1 MKNLLFV
8 LALIF
13 SSLFTFSQATYY
25 WVGGTGSAA
34 AVSFTSSSKWNTAL
48 DGSGLPRTT
57 SAATDI
63 LIVDGTNVGGST
75 PTVGAITS
83 YSGATNFAQLILRNG
98 ANLSLIKTTAST
110 STITINGDATNS
122 EDLLINSGCTLNIT
136 VQTPSLIDS
145 AGITIALSATATGR
159 VFGNLF
165 LINGASKLTAA
176 NTQTGGSIFFESGS
190 ECKVKTNTTYSTTSS
205 STNYPFGSNSGVP
218 NAIVFNSG
226 SKLTF
231 LGGNNVYTSTSTF
244 NPIEL
249 KTGSTFRIET
259 SIPSATVS
267 SSNLFSTRKYSN
279 VEIGGGVVVVGDAFY
294 NIDNLT
300 IDAGSSFYLKTS
312 GSSPISGNILNNGVF
327 GSATGFTSSTLLMKG
342 QSPQTIGGTGTFEP
356 IGAFTLTPT
365 ANVSLN
371 ANLIINGSS
380 TSSNNGVLNLQNKT
394 ISGTGAFRTVYA
406 VPTTSAI
413 ASGVVGSY
421 TITFDPTIYGSG
433 ANTAGVANGLQI
445 TGNGIPAN
453 TFIIGTSS
461 SASTITISNALTT
474 TPTNVTIS
482 GGIPVLRTSN
492 SNGIDGGLSGVGSL
506 SLSSLTD
513 YYFDAPTTQPFSN
526 VTIST
531 MRNITFN
538 AACTSNRSAIID
550 SVLTI
555 NSGLFSIRATDTI
568 RIKNGKDIG
577 GAPFTNAKHIVALSN
592 GTNTGTLRID
602 LVNGAKL
609 FPIGSATYYLPA
621 TLSSTISS
629 TLLASVFEGITDN
642 GLVNGTP
649 LIPAELSKVVNA
661 VWKVGRSSGSGDIGL
676 NFGWDQLLEGA
687 LFTTQANS
695 RIGIIKNTGTA
706 WGTPFGS
713 GNNTTNTAFGPTT
726 STGNYSIGSVPL
738 ISAFTFNALA
748 NRTYGNPDFSSGAT
762 SLNTA
767 QPIVYTS
774 SNPSVATVSSA
785 GLIHIVGVGTTDIT
799 AAQAS
804 DGVYLAATQT
814 QTLTINKASLV
825 ITANDLSKFEGT
837 ANPALTASYTGF
849 VYAENESVLTTP
861 VDLNTTAVTS
871 STAGS
876 YPITVSGATASNYNI
891 SFVAG
896 TLTVLAKQNQTIS
909 YNNVPTIT
917 YGTTTYN
924 LQVSSTNNS
933 IPLVLT
939 TSNPSVATISGT
951 TLQILGV
958 GTATIVV
965 SQPGNDAYFPATDV
979 LINIVVTKAPLLISV
994 RDTFKIEGTANPAFT
1009 LDYNG
1014 FVLGETTSVL
1024 SAQPMITTTATLNSA
1039 PGVYNVIAGAA
1050 DADNY
1055 EITYR
1060 SGSLT
1065 INPEDSTVQTMTAY
1079 YNNGQVYLKLF
1090 SPKTDIGKVM
1100 VYDVQG
1106 KFLAQKDILVNKG
1119 FSATNL
1125 TVNNVASGNYLVVFR
1140 GKNGA
1145 VTRWLR
1151 IIK

>member
-1 MKNLLFV
+1 VYTN
-8 LALIF
+8 
-13 SSLFTFSQATYY
+13 
-25 WVGGTGSAA
+25 
-34 AVSFTSSSKWNTAL
+34 TSS
-48 DGSGLPRTT
+48 
-57 SAATDI
+57 
-63 LIVDGTNVGGST
+63 
-75 PTVGAITS
+75 
-83 YSGATNFAQLILRNG
+83 
-98 ANLSLIKTTAST
+98 
-110 STITINGDATNS
+110 
-122 EDLLINSGCTLNIT
+122 
-136 VQTPSLIDS
+136 
-145 AGITIALSATATGR
+145 
-159 VFGNLF
+159 
-165 LINGASKLTAA
+165 
-176 NTQTGGSIFFESGS
+176 
-190 ECKVKTNTTYSTTSS
+190 
-205 STNYPFGSNSGVP
+205 
-218 NAIVFNSG
+218 
-226 SKLTF
+226 
-231 LGGNNVYTSTSTF
+231 F

-249 KTGSTFRIET
+249 KSGSTFRIET
-259 SIPSATVS
+259 SIPSATVT
-267 SSNLFSTRKYSN
+267 SSNLFSSRKYSN
-279 VEIGGGVVVVGDAFY
+279 VEIGGGAVVIGDAFY

-300 IDAGSSFYLKTS
+300 IDGGSSFYLKTS
-312 GSSPISGNILNNGVF
+312 GSSPISGNIVNNGVF

-342 QSPQTIGGTGTFEP
+342 LTPQTISGSGSFEP
-356 IGAFTLTPT
+356 IGAFTISPGS
-365 ANVSLN
+365 NVTLN
-371 ANLIINGSS
+371 ANLILNGSS
-380 TSSNNGVLNLQNKT
+380 TSSNNGTLNLQNKT
-394 ISGTGAFRTVYA
+394 ISGTGSFRTVYSA
-406 VPTTSAI
+406 PVTSNVI
-413 ASGVVGSY
+413 SGVVGSY
-421 TITFDPTIYGSG
+421 TIAFDPTVYSSG
-433 ANTAGVANGLQI
+433 INTAGVANGLQI

-461 SASTITISNALTT
+461 SASTITISNALTA
-474 TPTNVTIS
+474 TPTSVTIS
-482 GGIPVLRTSN
+482 GALPVLRTSN
-492 SNGIDGGLSGVGSL
+492 TNGIDGGLSGVGSL

-526 VTIST
+526 VVIST
-531 MRNITFN
+531 MRNVTFN
-538 AACTSNRSAIID
+538 AACTSNRSATID

-555 NSGLFSIRATDTI
+555 NSGLFSIRPTDTI

-592 GTNTGTLRID
+592 GTTTGTLRID
-602 LVNGAKL
+602 LINGSKL
-609 FPIGSATYYLPA
+609 FPIGSVAYYLPV
-621 TLSSTISS
+621 TLSSTTNS

-642 GLVNGTP
+642 GLVSGTA

-706 WGTPFGS
+706 WGTPFGT

-774 SNPSVATVSSA
+774 SNTSVATVSSA
-785 GLIHIVGVGTTDIT
+785 GVIHIVGVGTTDIN
-799 AAQAS
+799 ASQAS

-814 QTLTINKASLV
+814 QPLTINKANLV

-837 ANPALTASYTGF
+837 ANPTLTASYSGF
-849 VYAENESVLTTP
+849 VYAENELVLTTP
-861 VDLNTTAVTS
+861 VDLTTTAVTS
-871 STAGS
+871 STPGS
-876 YPITVSGATASNYNI
+876 YPITASGAIASNYDI

-909 YNNVPTIT
+909 YNNVPAIT

-965 SQPGNDAYFPATDV
+965 SQPGNDAYFPANDV
-979 LINIVVTKAPLLISV
+979 LITIVVNKAPLLISV

-1039 PGVYNVIAGAA
+1039 PGVYSVVAGSAN
-1050 DADNY
+1050 ADNY

-1065 INPEDSTVQTMTAY
+1065 INPDDSTVQTMVAY
-1079 YNNGQVYLKLF
+1079 YNGGQVYVKLF
-1090 SPKTDIGKVM
+1090 SPQTDIGKVM

-1106 KFLAQKDILVNKG
+1106 RFLAQKDILVNKG

-1125 TVNNVASGNYLVVFR
+1125 IVNNVASGNYLVVFR

>member
-8 LALIF
+8 MTLIC
-13 SSLFTFSQATYY
+13 SSLFTFSQTTYY
-25 WVGGTGSAA
+25 WVGGTGITTT
-34 AVSFTSSSKWNTAL
+34 VSFTTNSRWNTAL
-48 DGSGLPRTT
+48 DGSGTARTI

-75 PTVGAITS
+75 PTVGNIT
-83 YSGATNFAQLILRNG
+83 ATCGSTTLAQLILRNG
-98 ANLSLIKTTAST
+98 ANLTLVRSTAST
-110 STITINGDATNS
+110 GSITINGDATNA
-122 EDLLINSGCTLNIT
+122 EDLLVNAGCTLNST
-136 VQTPSLIDS
+136 VQNSVIDS
-145 AGITIALSATATGR
+145 AGNNIALAATATGR

-165 LINGASKLTAA
+165 LINGASKLTAL
-176 NTQTGGSIFFESGS
+176 NTQTGGAIFFENGS
-190 ECKVKTNTTYSTTSS
+190 ECRVKANNTFSSSGTSS
-205 STNYPFGSNSGVP
+205 SQYPFGSNSGVP
-218 NAIVFNSG
+218 GAIVFNSG

-231 LGGNNVYTSTSTF
+231 LGGNNVYTNTSSF

-249 KTGSTFRIET
+249 KPGSTFRIES
-259 SIPSATVS
+259 SIPSATVT

-279 VEIGGGVVVVGDAFY
+279 VEIGGGAVVVGDAFY

-300 IDAGSSFYLKTS
+300 IDAGSSFYLKAS
-312 GSSPISGNILNNGVF
+312 GSSSISGNIVNNGVF

-342 QSPQTIGGTGTFEP
+342 LTPQTISGNGTFEP
-356 IGAFTLTPT
+356 IGAFTISPSS
-365 ANVSLN
+365 NVTLN
-371 ANLIINGSS
+371 ANLIINGTS
-380 TSSNNGVLNLQNKT
+380 TSSNNGTLNLQNKT
-394 ISGTGAFRTVYA
+394 ISGTGSFRTVYS
-406 VPTTSAI
+406 VPVTSNVTSA
-413 ASGVVGSY
+413 AVGSF
-421 TITFDPTIYGSG
+421 TIVLDATVYNGTT
-433 ANTAGVANGLQI
+433 NTAGVANGLQI

-461 SASTITISNALTT
+461 SASTITISNALTA

-492 SNGIDGGLSGVGSL
+492 INGIDGGLSGVGTL

-513 YYFDAPTTQPFSN
+513 YFFDAPTTQPFS
-526 VTIST
+526 VVVIST
-531 MRNITFN
+531 MRNVTFN
-538 AACTSNRSAIID
+538 AACTSNRSATID

-609 FPIGSATYYLPA
+609 FPVGSATYYLPVIF
-621 TLSSTISS
+621 SSTNSS

-661 VWKVGRSSGSGDIGL
+661 VWKVGRSSGTGDIGL
-676 NFGWDQLLEGA
+676 NFGWDELLEGG

-695 RIGIIKNTGTA
+695 RIGIIKNTGTTWDA
-706 WGTPFGS
+706 PFGT

-774 SNPSVATVSSA
+774 SNTSVATVSST
-785 GLIHIVGVGTTDIT
+785 GVIHIVGVGTTDIN
-799 AAQAS
+799 AS
-804 DGVYLAATQT
+804 QETDGVYLSASQT
-814 QTLTINKASLV
+814 QTLTINKANLT
-825 ITANDLSKFEGT
+825 ITANDLTKFEGT

-849 VYAENESVLTTP
+849 VYAENESVLITQ
-861 VDLNTTAVTS
+861 VDLSTTAVTA
-871 STAGS
+871 STPGS
-876 YPITVSGATASNYNI
+876 YPITVSGATASNYEIN
-891 SFVAG
+891 FVAG

-909 YNNVPTIT
+909 YSNVPAIT
-917 YGTTTYN
+917 YGTSTYN
-924 LQVSSTNNS
+924 LQVNSTNNS
-933 IPLVLT
+933 IPLVM
-939 TSNPSVATISGT
+939 TSSNTSVVTVNGS
-951 TLQILGV
+951 TLQIVGV

-965 SQPGNDAYFPATDV
+965 SQPGNDAYFPANDV
-979 LINIVVTKAPLLISV
+979 LITVVVNKAPLLISV

-1014 FVLGETTSVL
+1014 FVLGETTSAL
-1024 SAQPMITTTATLNSA
+1024 SAQPMITTTANLNST
-1039 PGVYNVIAGAA
+1039 PGVYSVVAGGA
-1050 DADNY
+1050 DANNY

-1065 INPEDSTVQTMTAY
+1065 INPEDSTVQTMVSY
-1079 YNNGQVYLKLF
+1079 YNNGQVYVKFF
-1090 SPKTDIGKVM
+1090 SPQTDIGKLM
-1100 VYDVQG
+1100 VYDAQG
-1106 KFLAQKDILVNKG
+1106 RFLAQKDILVNKG
-1119 FSATNL
+1119 FSASNL
-1125 TVNNVASGNYLVVFR
+1125 IVNNVASGNYLVVFR
-1140 GKNGA
+1140 GKKGA

>member
-8 LALIF
+8 LTLIC
-13 SSLFTFSQATYY
+13 SSLFTFSQTTYY
-25 WVGGTGSAA
+25 WVGGTGSTAT
-34 AVSFTSSSKWNTAL
+34 VSFTSNSKWNTAL
-48 DGSGLPRTT
+48 DGSGTVRTA

-75 PTVGAITS
+75 PTLGNIT
-83 YSGATNFAQLILRNG
+83 ATCGSTSFAQLVLRNG
-98 ANLSLIKTTAST
+98 ANLTLVKTSAST
-110 STITINGDATNS
+110 GTIAIGGDATNA
-122 EDLLINSGCTLNIT
+122 EDLLINAGCTLNST
-136 VQTPSLIDS
+136 VQNSLIDS
-145 AGITIALSATATGR
+145 AGSTIALSATATGR
-159 VFGNLF
+159 VFGNLY
-165 LINGASKLTAA
+165 LINGASKLSSV
-176 NTQTGGSIFFESGS
+176 NPQTGGAIFFENGS
-190 ECKVKTNTTYSTTSS
+190 ECRVKVNNTFSSLGVSS
-205 STNYPFGSNSGVP
+205 SQYPFGSSSGVP
-218 NAIVFNSG
+218 GAIVFNNG

-231 LGGNNVYTSTSTF
+231 LGGNNIFTNTSSF
-244 NPIEL
+244 NPIEF
-249 KTGSTFRIET
+249 KTGSTFRIEA
-259 SIPSATVS
+259 SIPSATVT
-267 SSNLFSTRKYSN
+267 SSNLFSARKFSN
-279 VEIGGGVVVVGDAFY
+279 VEIGGGAVVIGDAFY
-294 NIDNLT
+294 NMDNLT

-342 QSPQTIGGTGTFEP
+342 LTPQNISGAGTFEP
-356 IGAFTLTPT
+356 IGAFTLSPT
-365 ANVSLN
+365 ANVTLN
-371 ANLIINGSS
+371 ANLVINGSS

-394 ISGTGAFRTVYA
+394 ISGTGAFRTVFVA
-406 VPTTSAI
+406 PVTSNV
-413 ASGVVGSY
+413 ASG
-421 TITFDPTIYGSG
+421 TIGGYSIVFDPTVYGSA

-445 TGNGIPAN
+445 SGNGIPAN

-461 SASTITISNALTT
+461 SASTITISNALTA
-474 TPTNVTIS
+474 TPTSVTIS
-482 GGIPVLRTSN
+482 GNIPVLRTSN
-492 SNGIDGGLSGVGSL
+492 ANGIDGGLSGVGSL

-526 VTIST
+526 ITIST
-531 MRNITFN
+531 MRNVTFN
-538 AACTSNRSAIID
+538 AACTSNRSAVID

-609 FPIGSATYYLPA
+609 FPVGSTTYYLPV
-621 TLSSTISS
+621 TLSSTTNS

-642 GLVNGTP
+642 GLVSGTP
-649 LIPAELSKVVNA
+649 LVPAELSKVVNA

-676 NFGWDQLLEGA
+676 DFGWDELLEGG

-706 WGTPFGS
+706 WDTPFGT

-767 QPIVYTS
+767 QPIEYTS
-774 SNPSVATVSSA
+774 SNTSVATVSSA
-785 GLIHIVGVGTTDIT
+785 GVIHIVGVGTTDIT
-799 AAQAS
+799 ASQAS

-814 QTLTINKASLV
+814 QTLTINKANLS

-837 ANPALTASYTGF
+837 VNPTLTASYTGF

-861 VDLNTTAVTS
+861 ADLSTTAVTS
-871 STAGS
+871 STPGS
-876 YPITVSGATASNYNI
+876 YPITASGATATNYNI

-896 TLTVLAKQNQTIS
+896 TLTVLAKQNQTIT
-909 YNNVPTIT
+909 YVNVPAIT
-917 YGTTTYN
+917 YGTSTYN
-924 LQVSSTNNS
+924 IQVNSTNSS
-933 IPLVLT
+933 IPLVST
-939 TSNPSVATISGT
+939 SSNPSVATINGT
-951 TLQILGV
+951 ILQIVGV

-965 SQPGNDAYFPATDV
+965 SQPGNDAYFPANDV
-979 LINIVVTKAPLLISV
+979 LITIVVNKAPLLISV
-994 RDTFKIEGTANPAFT
+994 RDTSKVEGTANPAFT

-1024 SAQPMITTTATLNSA
+1024 SAQPMITTTATLNST
-1039 PGVYNVIAGAA
+1039 PGVYSVVAGSA

-1055 EITYR
+1055 DITYR

-1065 INPEDSTVQTMTAY
+1065 INPEDSTVQTMVAY

-1100 VYDVQG
+1100 VYDAQG

-1140 GKNGA
+1140 GKNGTI
-1145 VTRWLR
+1145 TRWLR

>member
-8 LALIF
+8 LALICT
-13 SSLFTFSQATYY
+13 SLCTFSQTTYY
-25 WVGGTGSAA
+25 WVGGTGSTAT
-34 AVSFTSSSKWNTAL
+34 VSFTSNSKWNTAL
-48 DGSGLPRTT
+48 DGSGTARSI

-75 PTVGAITS
+75 PTVGNIS
-83 YSGATNFAQLILRNG
+83 ATCGSTTLAQLILRNG
-98 ANLSLIKTTAST
+98 ANLTLVKTTAST
-110 STITINGDATNS
+110 GSIAIGGDATNA
-122 EDLLINSGCTLNIT
+122 EDLLINAGCTLNST
-136 VQTPSLIDS
+136 VQNSIIDS
-145 AGITIALSATATGR
+145 AGSTIALSATATGR
-159 VFGNLF
+159 IFGNLY
-165 LINGASKLTAA
+165 LINGASKLSSV
-176 NTQTGGSIFFESGS
+176 NPQTGGAIFFENGS
-190 ECKVKTNTTYSTTSS
+190 ECRVKVNNTFSSSGTSS
-205 STNYPFGSNSGVP
+205 SQYPFGSSSGVP
-218 NAIVFNSG
+218 GAIVFNSG

-231 LGGNNVYTSTSTF
+231 LGGNNVYTNTSSF
-244 NPIEL
+244 NPIDL
-249 KTGSTFRIET
+249 KPGSTFRIET
-259 SIPSATVS
+259 SIPSATVT
-267 SSNLFSTRKYSN
+267 SSNLFSSRKYSN
-279 VEIGGGVVVVGDAFY
+279 VEIGGGVIVIGDAFY

-300 IDAGSSFYLKTS
+300 IDAGSSFYMKAS
-312 GSSPISGNILNNGVF
+312 GSSPISGNIVNNGVF

-342 QSPQTIGGTGTFEP
+342 LTPQTVSGTGTFET
-356 IGAFTLTPT
+356 IGAFTISPGS
-365 ANVSLN
+365 NVTLN
-371 ANLIINGSS
+371 ANLILNGSS
-380 TSSNNGVLNLQNKT
+380 TSSNNGTLNLQNKT
-394 ISGTGAFRTVYA
+394 ISGTGSYRTVYSTP
-406 VPTTSAI
+406 VTSNVTSA
-413 ASGVVGSY
+413 AVGSY
-421 TITFDPTIYGSG
+421 TIVLDATVYNSTT
-433 ANTAGVANGLQI
+433 NNAGVANGLQI

-461 SASTITISNALTT
+461 SASTITISNAITA

-492 SNGIDGGLSGVGSL
+492 TNGIDGGLSGLVTL

-526 VTIST
+526 VVVST
-531 MRNITFN
+531 MRNVTFN
-538 AACTSNRSAIID
+538 AACTSNRSSTID

-602 LVNGAKL
+602 LVNGSKL
-609 FPIGSATYYLPA
+609 FPIGSTAYYLPL
-621 TLSSTISS
+621 TLSSTTNS

-642 GLVNGTP
+642 GLVSGTP
-649 LIPAELSKVVNA
+649 LVPAELSKVVNA
-661 VWKVGRSSGSGDIGL
+661 VWKVGRSTGSGDIGL
-676 NFGWDQLLEGA
+676 DFAWDQLLEGG

-706 WGTPFGS
+706 WDIPFGT

-738 ISAFTFNALA
+738 ISAFTFNEFA

-774 SNPSVATVSSA
+774 SNPAVATVSSA
-785 GLIHIVGVGTTDIT
+785 GVIHIVGVGTTDIN
-799 AAQAS
+799 ASQES

-825 ITANDLSKFEGT
+825 ITANDVSKFEGT
-837 ANPALTASYTGF
+837 ANPVLTASYTGF

-861 VDLNTTAVTS
+861 VDLTTTALTA
-871 STAGS
+871 STPGS
-876 YPITVSGATASNYNI
+876 YPIIVSGATASNYDL

-909 YNNVPTIT
+909 YVNVPPIT
-917 YGTTTYN
+917 YGTPTYN
-924 LQVSSTNNS
+924 LQVSSTNSS
-933 IPLVLT
+933 IPLVST
-939 TSNPSVATISGT
+939 SSNPSVVTINGT
-951 TLQILGV
+951 TVQIVGV

-979 LINIVVTKAPLLISV
+979 LITIVVNKAPLLISV
-994 RDTFKIEGTANPAFT
+994 RDTFKIEGTTNPTFT

-1039 PGVYNVIAGAA
+1039 PGVYSVVAGSAN
-1050 DADNY
+1050 ADNY

-1060 SGSLT
+1060 SGLLT
-1065 INPEDSTVQTMTAY
+1065 INPDDSTVQTMVAY

-1090 SPKTDIGKVM
+1090 SPQTDIGKVM

-1106 KFLAQKDILVNKG
+1106 RFLAQKDILVNKG

-1125 TVNNVASGNYLVVFR
+1125 IVNNVASGNYLVVFR